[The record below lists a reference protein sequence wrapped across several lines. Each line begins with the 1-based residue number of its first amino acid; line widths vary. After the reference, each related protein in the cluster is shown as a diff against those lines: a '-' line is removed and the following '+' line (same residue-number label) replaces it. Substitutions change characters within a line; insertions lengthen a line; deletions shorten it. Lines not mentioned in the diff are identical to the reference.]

1 MRRYLG
7 PLVLAVTA
15 LASLWFLQQRS
26 DPPAPDPAI
35 TTATLQTTTMTTPT
49 HQPPPTAAPSSPS
62 PSPSPS
68 PTSSSPPEYEATTL
82 EPEEATSDQAP
93 EPRVDPEDDG
103 KQTTGTDLYLV
114 TAEDFAVAFAR
125 PGEGVDPQQWW
136 DAVAAFMSPR
146 AVEVYSGVDP
156 ENVGYTEVVGPAEVV
171 AVDAPAHLLRQ
182 VRVPTDGGPYLVS
195 METDEDG
202 IMVTGIVRED
212 QR

>member
-1 MRRYLG
+1 MRPYLG

-15 LASLWFLQQRS
+15 LASLWFLQQRA
-26 DPPAPDPAI
+26 DPPQPDPAI
-35 TTATLQTTTMTTPT
+35 TTATATLTSPATTMTTPT
-49 HQPPPTAAPSSPS
+49 HQTPPTAAPSSPTS
-62 PSPSPS
+62 PSP
-68 PTSSSPPEYEATTL
+68 PEDEATTL
-82 EPEEATSDQAP
+82 EPEEATSDQAH

-103 KQTTGTDLYLV
+103 KQTTGPDPYLV

>member
-7 PLVLAVTA
+7 PLVLALAA
-15 LASLWFLQQRS
+15 LAALWFLQQRA
-26 DPPAPDPAI
+26 DPPRPDPA
-35 TTATLQTTTMTTPT
+35 TTATTAAIPTPTMTTST
-49 HQPPPTAAPSSPS
+49 RQPPLTAAPT
-62 PSPSPS
+62 SPSPS
-68 PTSSSPPEYEATTL
+68 PTSSSPPKDEATTL
-82 EPEEATSDQAP
+82 EPEEATSDQAH
-93 EPRVDPEDDG
+93 EPRVDPEDDV
-103 KQTTGTDLYLV
+103 TTGPDPYLV

-202 IMVTGIVRED
+202 VMVTGIVRED